1 MRLVHAFH
9 FLLLFSF
16 FLFCQWEGI
25 SYGGD
30 SLRAAESL
38 IDKYLSIEKELETSS
53 LPIPFY
59 LESAVNNNASHA
71 DIYGV
76 IKHPFPIVE
85 NELQSSPG
93 WCDILLLNPYVRA
106 CTYEKADDTRQFTV
120 YEVQRFNEPLEDA
133 YQVKFRYRLL
143 ELHPAFFDISLAAP
157 WGPFNTMDHR
167 FSLEAIPLDEGTTF
181 IHLRYSF
188 SYTFLAYLAM
198 NEYLSVFHRGKA
210 GFSIRSVDRKG
221 NPVYVD
227 GLRGA
232 IERNVVR
239 YYLAILAYMDTLKVP
254 LEQRF
259 EMRISEWY
267 DLTARFKKQLF
278 EMEEEEYLADKR
290 KDQEN
295 QGILQAA
302 LNK

>member
-1 MRLVHAFH
+1 MRLTPAFY
-9 FLLLFSF
+9 FLLLLF
-16 FLFCQWEGI
+16 FLSCRWEEI

-30 SLRAAESL
+30 SLRTAESL
-38 IDKYLSIEKELETSS
+38 IDKYHRIEKELETSS
-53 LPIPFY
+53 LPIPFH
-59 LESAVNNNASHA
+59 LESAVTNNASHA

-76 IKHPFPIVE
+76 IKYPFSIVE

-106 CTYEKADDTRQFTV
+106 CTYEKADDIPQFTV
-120 YEVQRFNEPLEDA
+120 YEVKRFNELLKDA
-133 YQVKFRYRLL
+133 YQIKFRYRLP
-143 ELHPAFFDISLAAP
+143 ELRPAFFDISLAAP
-157 WGPFNTMDHR
+157 WGPFNTTDHR
-167 FSLEAIPLDEGTTF
+167 FSLEAVPLDQGTTF
-181 IHLRYSF
+181 IHLEYSF
-188 SYTFLAYLAM
+188 KYTPLAYLAM
-198 NEYLSVFHRGKA
+198 NEYISVFDRGKA
-210 GFSIRSVDRKG
+210 GFTIRSIDRMG

-267 DLTARFKKQLF
+267 YLTARFKKQLF